1 MEDTCEKDS
10 CESECNS
17 AKCCENTC
25 ASSCCGCSSCDSS
38 SCCESECDDS
48 SCSMT
53 EMMMELV
60 HEASAELIKER
71 VKKKLD
77 AINGKKY
84 DKIADLLVEAKME
97 YMKSQGSVMKQKEL
111 SQKLM
116 SALFEE

>member
-1 MEDTCEKDS
+1 
-10 CESECNS
+10 
-17 AKCCENTC
+17 
-25 ASSCCGCSSCDSS
+25 
-38 SCCESECDDS
+38 
-48 SCSMT
+48 MT